1 MTVLMK
7 PEIPLLAGSMLVLM
21 AMAMA
26 GLIQSMIALPTQLF
40 GVIEM
45 MMAMETILEVLLQML
60 VQILPE
66 PLL

>member
-21 AMAMA
+21 AMAMG
-26 GLIQSMIALPTQLF
+26 GLIQSMIVLPTQLF
-40 GVIEM
+40 GVIQM
-45 MMAMETILEVLLQML
+45 MMAMETISEVLQQML
-60 VQILPE
+60 VQILLE